1 MVCVF
6 LFCHLLRFFNLLKF
20 SKKKFYFTFY
30 LYLFFYFFAAF
41 DLIFNISV
49 FLQYLHLILPFLM
62 FNYEEFIYTCDV
74 SLYTYKH
81 EYKHFPLIL
90 AFLSVF
96 SMILVTMS
104 AIMIVFSFRAF
115 VAAPGMNLIS
125 SSAFFFFLRVV

>member
-41 DLIFNISV
+41 DLIFNIPI
-49 FLQYLHLILPFLM
+49 FLQDYHSIFPFLM
-62 FNYEEFIYTCDV
+62 FNYVEVIYICDV

-96 SMILVTMS
+96 SMIFVTVS
-104 AIMIVFSFRAF
+104 AIYSPIFPAY
-115 VAAPGMNLIS
+115 VADC
-125 SSAFFFFLRVV
+125 